1 MVMELRNCPECGKI
15 FTFIKT
21 NLCPECKQKLEDQFE
36 TVKQYL
42 AENPKANIQQVSEGT
57 DIPEKT
63 IAGYLRDGRIIASSE
78 NKNLGLTCELCGEPI
93 TTGRFCYA
101 CSQKLT
107 DGFRQSVSEINKK
120 KAEEIA
126 QEKNKPEWARSRF
139 SKY

>member
-1 MVMELRNCPECGKI
+1 MELRNCPECGKI

-36 TVKQYL
+36 IVKQYL
-42 AENPKANIQQVSEGT
+42 IENPQATMQQISEDT

-63 IAGYLRDGRIIASSE
+63 IAGYLRDGRIIASSA

-107 DGFRQSVSEINKK
+107 DGFKQSISEINKK
-120 KAEEIA
+120 KAAETA
-126 QEKNKPEWARSRF
+126 PEKNKPEWARSRF